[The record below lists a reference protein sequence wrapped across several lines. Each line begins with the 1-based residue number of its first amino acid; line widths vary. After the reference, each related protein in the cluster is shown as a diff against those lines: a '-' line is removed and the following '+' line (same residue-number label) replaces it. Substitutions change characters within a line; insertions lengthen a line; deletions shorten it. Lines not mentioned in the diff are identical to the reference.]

1 MGEWTIH
8 IDAPEGTLLE
18 GSSEITKNLGKELGG
33 IDGIAQL
40 EPTITDRPTHIHLL
54 GYALPFDERKATQGQ
69 MVAELRRR
77 LRAHPSYKPSISI
90 RNPLGGGE
98 AGGFPIPANP
108 PGPRLGPPGGDMPD
122 TPGEAG
128 AVPRLRRAGNALDH
142 FHAVHADA

>member
-8 IDAPEGTLLE
+8 IDAPEGTSLE
-18 GSSEITKNLGKELGG
+18 GSSEIAKNLVKELGG

-98 AGGFPIPANP
+98 AGGFPISANL
-108 PGPRLGPPGGDMPD
+108 LGPHLHRPAADSLEEPA
-122 TPGEAG
+122 EAQ
-128 AVPRLRRAGNALDH
+128 PRPHVRPA
-142 FHAVHADA
+142 